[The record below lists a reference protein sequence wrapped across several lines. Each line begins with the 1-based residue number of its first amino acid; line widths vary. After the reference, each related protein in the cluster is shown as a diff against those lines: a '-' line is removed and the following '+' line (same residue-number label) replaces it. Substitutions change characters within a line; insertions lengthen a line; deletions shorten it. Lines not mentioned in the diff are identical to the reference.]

1 MKLLSDRLL
10 VEPIEKEENVSE
22 SGIIL
27 GNNPKNEND
36 FKVLLV
42 GPKCEHVKEG
52 SVVRK
57 MKYVNG
63 IPVEYQGKRCLL
75 LRENSEI
82 EFVLD

>member
-1 MKLLSDRLL
+1 MKLLSDRIL
-10 VEPIEKEENVSE
+10 VEPVEREENTTST
-22 SGIIL
+22 GIIL

-52 SVVRK
+52 YVVRK

-63 IPVEYQGKRCLL
+63 IHVEYKGKRCFL
-75 LRENSEI
+75 LREKSEI